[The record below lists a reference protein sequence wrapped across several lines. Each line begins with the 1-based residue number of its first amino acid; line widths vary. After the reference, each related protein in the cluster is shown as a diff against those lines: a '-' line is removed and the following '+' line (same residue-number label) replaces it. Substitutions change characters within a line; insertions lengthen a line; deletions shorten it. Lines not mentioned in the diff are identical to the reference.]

1 VIRREPG
8 FGWTDEEFDTL
19 LGNVLRAGV
28 LISAAIVAWGGLV
41 YLSDHAVFTPDY
53 HVFRGEPGDL
63 RSVRGI
69 ISDAK
74 ALNGRGLIQLGV
86 LVLIATPIA
95 RVVFSVIGFASQRD
109 WLYVVVTLV
118 VLILLIY
125 SVTTG

>member
-1 VIRREPG
+1 MREPRAG
-8 FGWTDEEFDTL
+8 GTEKQFDSL

-28 LISAAIVAWGGLV
+28 LISAAIAAWGGIV
-41 YLSDHAVFTPDY
+41 YLSDHAVIMPDY
-53 HVFRGEPGDL
+53 HVFRGEPEDL
-63 RSVRGI
+63 RSVSGI

-74 ALNGRGLIQLGV
+74 ALNGRGLIQFGV

-95 RVVFSVIGFASQRD
+95 RVVFSVMGFARQRD

-118 VLILLIY
+118 VLVLLVY